1 MTIPGTSAAM
11 ILSFAELP
19 ADAAAIAGGKGA
31 SLGRMSAAGLPV
43 PPGFVVCAGAFEA
56 FLDEHHTREAFA
68 RLTAGLDVHDDGALE
83 EASHRLRSAIL
94 SYKLPAV
101 VDRAIRQFYGTL
113 GPETP
118 VAVRSSAVAEDGE
131 AASFAGQQETFLNVR
146 GAAAVIEHVRECWAS
161 FFSPRALF
169 YRAQKGVLND
179 TRMAVV
185 VQEMACA
192 EKSGV
197 LFTIDPVS
205 KRRDHLVVEA
215 VFGLGEGIVSGL
227 LTPDHYV
234 LDRATGAVADEF
246 IAIQTTAIVHDSENG
261 GIQTVELSEEQ
272 GGARVLSAAEL
283 DALLE
288 MGLRL
293 EKFFGKPQDVEWCI
307 RRGELLLLQSRPI
320 TTM

>member
-1 MTIPGTSAAM
+1 MTPGQSAAAVV
-11 ILSFAELP
+11 SFADLP
-19 ADAAAIAGGKGA
+19 ADASSIAGGKGA
-31 SLGRMSAAGLPV
+31 SLGRMSGAGFPV
-43 PPGFVVCAGAFEA
+43 PPGFVVCAEAFEA
-56 FLDEHHTREAFA
+56 FLDGHHTREAFT
-68 RLTAGLDVHDDGALE
+68 RLTASLDVHDERALE
-83 EASHRLRSAIL
+83 EVSHLLRSAIL
-94 SYKLPAV
+94 SYALPAGI
-101 VDRAIRQFYGTL
+101 DRAIRQSYSGL
-113 GPETP
+113 GAETA

-146 GAAAVIEHVRECWAS
+146 GAATVIEHVRECWAS

-169 YRAQKGVLND
+169 YRAQKGALAD

-197 LFTIDPVS
+197 LFTVDPVS
-205 KRRDHLVVEA
+205 KRRDRLVVEA

-234 LDRATGAVADEF
+234 LDRSTGAPVDEF

-272 GGARVLSAAEL
+272 GGARVLSASQL
-283 DALLE
+283 SALLH